1 MKVENSPMAE
11 RCGPGGAMPGCLD
24 CLHRL
29 VGDAADMAA
38 PNDSGLRAR
47 AVETAKK
54 VLDAADLSRITSPE
68 LANLAMRA
76 LASVTGVADPYAE
89 AKEREMAKAR
99 ETFEAV
105 RPLLGNDLESLLEL
119 AALGNSLDFFLPS
132 EETLNRVRRQV
143 EGFSFFK
150 NDAEKLGAFL
160 AQRPEVVLYL
170 TDNSG
175 EIFFDLPLFEHVR
188 GLAKRTIMVV
198 KGGPGLNDLTRA
210 ELDKAGLTPRVG
222 RIEDTG
228 TDGAGVDW
236 SSVSDEFLSLLG
248 RADLVLAK
256 GMANLET
263 LSSRSLPC
271 PVFFL
276 FKVKCRPI
284 QDFIGAPPESYM
296 AMWRDRS

>member
-1 MKVENSPMAE
+1 MKAENPPMAE
-11 RCGPGGAMPGCLD
+11 RCGPGGVMPGCLD

-29 VGDAADMAA
+29 VGDAANMAV
-38 PNDSGLRAR
+38 PNDPALRTR

-54 VLDAADLSRITSPE
+54 VLDSADLSQITSPE

-105 RPLLGNDLESLLEL
+105 RPLVGNDLDSLLEL
-119 AALGNSLDFFLPS
+119 AALGNSIDFFLPS
-132 EETLNRVRRQV
+132 EETLDRVRSQV
-143 EGFSFFK
+143 RGFSFYR
-150 NDAEKLGAFL
+150 DDTEKLRSFL
-160 AQRPEVVLYL
+160 ADRPKIVLYL

-175 EIFFDLPLFEHVR
+175 EIFFDLPLFEHVK
-188 GLAKRTIMVV
+188 GLAKRTVMVV

-210 ELDKAGLTPRVG
+210 EIEKAGLLSRVG
-222 RIEDTG
+222 PIEDTG

-236 SSVSDEFLSLLG
+236 NHVSGEFLALLEG
-248 RADLVLAK
+248 ADLVVAK
-256 GMANLET
+256 GMANMET
-263 LSSRSLPC
+263 ISSRSLPC

-284 QDFIGAPPESYM
+284 QEYIDAPPESYM
-296 AMWRDRS
+296 ALWRDRS